1 MESHYTNVPLR
12 SQYFRFQMTNDPTIR
27 EQSYRYFLQEA
38 PELLQVLEQE
48 LLSLREDYSINK
60 VHNLMRTTHT
70 LKGAAASIGLETI
83 KTVAHSLE
91 DIFKA
96 LFNPELSIDAEVEAL
111 LFEGY
116 ECLRLP
122 LTAELTGGQVNDAE
136 ILDRTAAIFTQLQE
150 KLGNCFG
157 EDAHIPNSVEL
168 GFDVTQSI
176 FEVGVNQRLDEIAAV
191 VALGDPQA
199 VALTLRTQCEIFQ
212 GLGESLNLSG
222 FEAIAQAATKALDA
236 HPDQVLL
243 IAQTALADFQA
254 GQAAVLDGDRTQGG
268 QPSLDLQQLAG
279 FTTDAIAQG
288 AVPEAIGLSTVPEAI
303 ALWSVPEEIEL
314 HDALDDALDGETQDL
329 GSQPELDWVTHT
341 SDLDLSVVDSHN
353 DESVNPLL
361 ELIWGGAGIPE
372 FQTFEQDALASA
384 DPISATPPPEEK
396 VSLTEREASTPAES
410 VGAKAS
416 LQTSSAEPV
425 SVSRSGANTDI
436 DNAPIAT
443 TEASEP
449 TAIPQKEQVSV
460 SQTVRIEVE
469 HLDHLNY
476 SIGELLTNQN
486 HQSLQNEQLQTA
498 VRSLLTRL
506 KQHQQL
512 LGQLQDWSDH
522 LSVVSEKQQIEQWGI
537 SKAPFYPNLPIQNPA
552 SPLISGAAKI
562 QNRFDSLELDH
573 YSESQIL
580 VQLLLEDAVQLS
592 EAAEAVDLFAHQSNQ
607 TLEKQR
613 RLLTSTRDALMEARM
628 LPLGEIFSRFPRVL
642 QQLEALHNKPV
653 GLELGGTEVL
663 VDKVVAEKLY
673 APLLHLV
680 RNAFAHGIESP
691 TVRQHQGKPKIGQI
705 EISAYHQGKF
715 LVIEVRDDGQGL
727 DFEAIRQR
735 AVECQLVSPE
745 QAARLN
751 EVQLTN
757 FLFEAGFSTTSQV
770 NDLSGRGI
778 GLDLVHAQLQALQ
791 GSVTVDS
798 EPNRGTRFVLQI
810 PLSLTIAKLLL
821 AQAGNRS
828 YALLTDAIEQ
838 ILIPQSHQ
846 IRCWEGG
853 KVIRWGKDT
862 HEQLIAVHRLSDV
875 LDYCS
880 LLPDALPSP
889 SQYPVAAEGQQ
900 FPIILIRCQERVLG
914 LEVDQL
920 LGEQELV
927 IRPLGEMIVAP
938 AYVYGGSILADGRLT
953 LVIDGAVLMEYA
965 IAQQTDD
972 TLVTLPFRRPDGYTL
987 PQLPH
992 TTAHLLPSS
1001 QGQRQL
1007 PTGAHTALP
1016 GTPDPDFP
1024 AKPSKMV
1031 LLVDDSI
1038 TLRQTLALTLQKA
1051 GYQVLRAKDGYEAI
1065 EQLRHQANNIG
1076 LVICDIEMPRMNGF
1090 EFLKHRQQDPILL
1103 NIPTIML
1110 TSRSGEKH
1118 RLIASELGADDYII
1132 KPFIEHSLLARV
1144 MAVLQKSSLN
1154 SSSI

>member
-1 MESHYTNVPLR
+1 
-12 SQYFRFQMTNDPTIR
+12 MTNDPTIR

-96 LFNPELSIDAEVEAL
+96 LFNPELSIDTEVEAL

-136 ILDRTAAIFTQLQE
+136 ILDRTTAIFTQLQQ

-168 GFDVTQSI
+168 GFDVAQSI
-176 FEVGVNQRLDEIAAV
+176 FEVGVTQRLDEIAAV
-191 VALGDPQA
+191 VALGDHQA
-199 VALTLRTQCEIFQ
+199 VAITLRTQCEIFQ
-212 GLGESLNLSG
+212 GLAQSLNLSG
-222 FEAIAQAATKALDA
+222 FEAIAQAAIAALGA

-279 FTTDAIAQG
+279 FTSDAIAQG
-288 AVPEAIGLSTVPEAI
+288 AVPEAIGLSTVPET
-303 ALWSVPEEIEL
+303 SEL
-314 HDALDDALDGETQDL
+314 QHTLDGETQDL
-329 GSQPELDWVTHT
+329 GTQPELDWVTHT
-341 SDLDLSVVDSHN
+341 SDLDLSVIDSHN

-372 FQTFEQDALASA
+372 FQTFEQDSLASA

-396 VSLTEREASTPAES
+396 VSLTDREASTPAES

-425 SVSRSGANTDI
+425 SVSRSGANTDS

-449 TAIPQKEQVSV
+449 TTIPQKEQVSV

-506 KQHQQL
+506 EQHQQL

-537 SKAPFYPNLPIQNPA
+537 SKAPFYPNHPIQNPA

-691 TVRQHQGKPKIGQI
+691 TVRQQQGKPKIGQI

-778 GLDLVHAQLQALQ
+778 GLDLVRAQLQALQ

-798 EPNRGTRFVLQI
+798 EPNGGTRFVLQI
-810 PLSLTIAKLLL
+810 PLSLTIAQLLL

-853 KVIRWGKDT
+853 KVIRWGKDA
-862 HEQLIAVHRLSDV
+862 HEQLIAVYRLSDV
-875 LDYCS
+875 LNYCS

-900 FPIILIRCQERVLG
+900 FPIILIRCQERLLG

-927 IRPLGEMIVAP
+927 IRPLGEMIVPP

-953 LVIDGAVLMEYA
+953 LVIDGAVLMQYAIAQRAVPEA

-972 TLVTLPFRRPDGYTL
+972 TLVTLPFRKQDRNA
-987 PQLPH
+987 LPH
-992 TTAHLLPSS
+992 ATAHLLASS
-1001 QGQRQL
+1001 RTQRQL
-1007 PTGAHTALP
+1007 PTGARAALP

-1024 AKPSKMV
+1024 AKPGKMI

-1051 GYQVLRAKDGYEAI
+1051 GYQVLQAKDGYEAI

-1090 EFLKHRQQDPILL
+1090 EFLKHRQQDPTLV
-1103 NIPTIML
+1103 NIPTIIL

-1118 RLIASELGADDYII
+1118 RLIASELGATDYIT
-1132 KPFIEHSLLARV
+1132 KPFIEHNLLTRV
-1144 MAVLQKSSLN
+1144 TVVLEKSSLN
-1154 SSSI
+1154 SSSR

>member
-1 MESHYTNVPLR
+1 
-12 SQYFRFQMTNDPTIR
+12 MTNDPTIR

-38 PELLQVLEQE
+38 PELLQVIEQE
-48 LLSLREDYSINK
+48 LLSLREDYNINK

-70 LKGAAASIGLETI
+70 LKGAAASIELETI

-96 LFNPELSIDAEVEAL
+96 LFNPKLSIDAEVEAL

-122 LTAELTGGQVNDAE
+122 LTAELTGEQVNDAE
-136 ILDRTAAIFTQLQE
+136 ILDRTAAIFTQLQQ

-176 FEVGVNQRLDEIAAV
+176 FEVGVTQRLDEIAAV
-191 VALGDPQA
+191 VALGDHQA
-199 VALTLRTQCEIFQ
+199 VAITLRSQCEIFQ
-212 GLGESLNLSG
+212 GLAESLNLSG
-222 FEAIAQAATKALDA
+222 FEAIAQAAIAALDA

-243 IAQTALADFQA
+243 IAQTALADLQA
-254 GQAAVLDGDRTQGG
+254 GQAAILDGDRTQGG

-279 FTTDAIAQG
+279 FTSD
-288 AVPEAIGLSTVPEAI
+288 AI
-303 ALWSVPEEIEL
+303 ALWSVPEAIEL
-314 HDALDDALDGETQDL
+314 HDALDGETQDL
-329 GSQPELDWVTHT
+329 GTQPELDWVTDP
-341 SDLDLSVVDSHN
+341 SDLDLSVVDVHN

-361 ELIWGGAGIPE
+361 ELIWGGEGIPE
-372 FQTFEQDALASA
+372 FQSLEQDSLASA
-384 DPISATPPPEEK
+384 DPISATSSAEEE
-396 VSLTEREASTPAES
+396 VSLTDREASTPPES
-410 VGAKAS
+410 VGATAS
-416 LQTSSAEPV
+416 LHTSSAEAVNV
-425 SVSRSGANTDI
+425 SHSGAKTDS
-436 DNAPIAT
+436 DNAPIPTA
-443 TEASEP
+443 EASEP
-449 TAIPQKEQVSV
+449 TAIPQKDQLSV

-469 HLDHLNY
+469 HLNHLNY

-537 SKAPFYPNLPIQNPA
+537 SKPAFYPNHPIQNP
-552 SPLISGAAKI
+552 SLPLFSGTAKI

-580 VQLLLEDAVQLS
+580 VQLLLEDAVQLA

-691 TVRQHQGKPKIGQI
+691 TVRQQQGKPKIGQI

-745 QAARLN
+745 QAARLS

-778 GLDLVHAQLQALQ
+778 GLDMVRVQLQALQ
-791 GSVTVDS
+791 GAIAVDS

-821 AQAGNRS
+821 TQASNRS
-828 YALLTDAIEQ
+828 YALLTDGIEQ

-853 KVIRWGKDT
+853 KVIRWGKGT
-862 HEQLIAVHRLSDV
+862 EEQLIPVYQLSDV
-875 LDYCS
+875 VNYCS
-880 LLPDALPSP
+880 LLPEPLL
-889 SQYPVAAEGQQ
+889 SQPKPPATTEGQER
-900 FPIILIRCQERVLG
+900 PIILIRYQERLLG

-927 IRPLGEMIVAP
+927 IRPLGEMIAPP

-953 LVIDGAVLMEYA
+953 LVLDGAILMEYA
-965 IAQQTDD
+965 IAACSEAAAAL
-972 TLVTLPFRRPDGYTL
+972 TLSRKGFSKSSTQGMAGWVDERLGALPFAAQPSDA
-987 PQLPH
+987 
-992 TTAHLLPSS
+992 AHHLPSS
-1001 QGQRQL
+1001 TVHILSSSQQQWQL
-1007 PTGAHTALP
+1007 PGQTRAALP
-1016 GTPDPDFP
+1016 GTPEPELRT
-1024 AKPSKMV
+1024 KQGKRI

-1051 GYQVLRAKDGYEAI
+1051 GYQVLHAKDGYEAI
-1065 EQLRHQANNIG
+1065 EQLHYQTNNIQ

-1090 EFLKHRQQDPILL
+1090 EFLKHRQQDPVLA
-1103 NIPTIML
+1103 NIPTIIL

-1118 RLIASELGADDYII
+1118 RLIAAELGATDYIT
-1132 KPFIEHSLLARV
+1132 KPFVEHNLLATV
-1144 MAVLQKSSLN
+1144 KDVLQKNRLN
-1154 SSSI
+1154 SVSI

>member
-1 MESHYTNVPLR
+1 
-12 SQYFRFQMTNDPTIR
+12 MTNDPTIR

-136 ILDRTAAIFTQLQE
+136 ILDRTTAIFTQLQE
-150 KLGNCFG
+150 KLGNCFA

-168 GFDVTQSI
+168 GFDVIQSI
-176 FEVGVNQRLDEIAAV
+176 FEVGVTQRLDEIAAV
-191 VALGDPQA
+191 IALGDLQA
-199 VALTLRTQCEIFQ
+199 VAITLRTQCEIFQ
-212 GLGESLNLSG
+212 GLAESLNLSG
-222 FEAIAQAATKALDA
+222 FEAIAQAAIAALDA
-236 HPDQVLL
+236 HPDQVLR

-254 GQAAVLDGDRTQGG
+254 GQAAVLNGDRTQGG

-279 FTTDAIAQG
+279 FTSDAIAQG
-288 AVPEAIGLSTVPEAI
+288 AVPEAIGLSTMPET
-303 ALWSVPEEIEL
+303 SEL
-314 HDALDDALDGETQDL
+314 QDTLDGETQDL
-329 GSQPELDWVTHT
+329 GTQPELDWVTHT
-341 SDLDLSVVDSHN
+341 SDLNLSVIDSHN

-372 FQTFEQDALASA
+372 FQTFEQDSLASA
-384 DPISATPPPEEK
+384 DPISATPHPEEK
-396 VSLTEREASTPAES
+396 VSLTDREASTPAES

-425 SVSRSGANTDI
+425 SVSRSGANTDS

-449 TAIPQKEQVSV
+449 TTIPQKEQVSV

-506 KQHQQL
+506 EQHQQL

-537 SKAPFYPNLPIQNPA
+537 SKASFYPNHPIQNPA

-691 TVRQHQGKPKIGQI
+691 TVRQQQGKPKIGQI

-778 GLDLVHAQLQALQ
+778 GLDLVRAQLQALQ

-798 EPNRGTRFVLQI
+798 EPNGGTRFVLQI
-810 PLSLTIAKLLL
+810 PLSLTIAQLLL

-828 YALLTDAIEQ
+828 YALLTDGIEQ

-853 KVIRWGKDT
+853 KVIRWGKDA
-862 HEQLIAVHRLSDV
+862 HEQLIAVYRLSEV
-875 LDYCS
+875 LNYCS

-900 FPIILIRCQERVLG
+900 FPIILIRCQERLLG

-927 IRPLGEMIVAP
+927 IRPLGEMIVPP

-953 LVIDGAVLMEYA
+953 LVIDGAVLMQYAIAQRAVPEA

-972 TLVTLPFRRPDGYTL
+972 TLVTLPFRKPDRNAL

-992 TTAHLLPSS
+992 ATSHLLPSS
-1001 QGQRQL
+1001 RTQRQL
-1007 PTGAHTALP
+1007 PTGARAALP

-1024 AKPSKMV
+1024 AKPGKMI

-1051 GYQVLRAKDGYEAI
+1051 GYQVLQAKDGYEAI

-1090 EFLKHRQQDPILL
+1090 EFLKHRQQDPTLV
-1103 NIPTIML
+1103 NIPTIIL

-1118 RLIASELGADDYII
+1118 RLIASELGATDYIT
-1132 KPFIEHSLLARV
+1132 KPFIEHNLLTRV
-1144 MAVLQKSSLN
+1144 TVVLEKSSLN
-1154 SSSI
+1154 SSSR